1 MAANDTVPDDLSD
14 AFVNTIFRDFDSNL
28 NPTILFAFLHGLYT
42 CIISVAGWKILVSK
56 YTGSKRNM
64 SIVIGI
70 LYVMA
75 TISLAFSWSF
85 TRFAFIKNGETF
97 WTVYQALIT
106 NSRSL
111 VAARVGMTV
120 TSCIGTIFADA
131 TLIWRCYVLW
141 GRRWVTVIPPGL
153 LLVCTIVFKIMET
166 QARLH
171 APGPESHTPWLMIYV
186 SFAMAT
192 ALWCTVL
199 ITYRLLTSPREKDG
213 SEDGPSLYHR
223 TVELFVESAILY
235 SVGLIL
241 YTVFVARTEWTHFYL
256 EPVAEITGAV
266 APTLLLGRI
275 LTGFARPYDSWQGS
289 VPAAKTLEEKKPQ
302 APNQISS
309 ATRTVLFADEVR
321 APSAPAPAPVQAQEG
336 QNEKAE
342 NNINDAPAAPVVAEK
357 SG

>member
-1 MAANDTVPDDLSD
+1 MSANDTTPEDFSD
-14 AFVNTIFRDFDSNL
+14 TIFRDFDSNL

-56 YTGSKRNM
+56 YTGPKRNM

-85 TRFAFIKNGETF
+85 TRYAFIKNGETF

-106 NSRSL
+106 NSRAL

-141 GRRWVTVIPPGL
+141 GRRWVTVIPPGIL
-153 LLVCTIVFKIMET
+153 LACTIAFKIVET

-171 APGPESHTPWLMIYV
+171 SPNPESHTPWLMIYV

-199 ITYRLLTSPREKDG
+199 ITYRLVTSPREKDG

-275 LTGFARPYDSWQGS
+275 LTGFARPYDSWEGS
-289 VPAAKTLEEKKPQ
+289 VPAVKTAEKPQ
-302 APNQISS
+302 PNQISS

-321 APSAPAPAPVQAQEG
+321 APSAPAPAPIQTQES
-336 QNEKAE
+336 QNEKVE
-342 NNINDAPAAPVVAEK
+342 NDVNDPPPAPVAVTEK

>member
-1 MAANDTVPDDLSD
+1 MATANDTIPDLTDSQV
-14 AFVNTIFRDFDSNL
+14 AFIFRDFDSNL

-56 YTGSKRNM
+56 YQGSKRNM

-85 TRFAFIKNGETF
+85 TRYAFIKNGETF
-97 WTVYQALIT
+97 WTVYQALI
-106 NSRSL
+106 NRSRSL
-111 VAARVGMTV
+111 VTARVGMTV

-141 GRRWVTVIPPGL
+141 GRRWVTVVPPSI

-166 QARLH
+166 QAKLH
-171 APGPESHTPWLMIYV
+171 DEFAHTPWLMIYV

-192 ALWCTVL
+192 AIWCTVL

-223 TVELFVESAILY
+223 TVELFVESGILY
-235 SVGLIL
+235 AVGLIL
-241 YTVFVARTEWTHFYL
+241 YVVFVARTEWTHYYL

-275 LTGFARPYDSWQGS
+275 LTGFARPYDSWKGS
-289 VPAAKTLEEKKPQ
+289 VPATKEKPQ
-302 APNQISS
+302 APPNQISS

-321 APSAPAPAPVQAQEG
+321 APAAAPAPVPVENQTQT
-336 QNEKAE
+336 EKSETEQAE
-342 NNINDAPAAPVVAEK
+342 NAPAVPAVAEK